1 MNTSKPELI
10 STAVSVDFSRGVVRR
25 STGLVLG
32 VMSWTLATAERAS
45 KLAVSAAVARRAFFP
60 LTILPLYER
69 SFTRVTSLMRMDVG
83 FASTYSAT
91 MLVTLK
97 LRNCVWN
104 LVGLEI
110 DVPLKVV
117 GRVTDDG
124 VDRAFA
130 SQALAFA

>member
-1 MNTSKPELI
+1 
-10 STAVSVDFSRGVVRR
+10 
-25 STGLVLG
+25 
-32 VMSWTLATAERAS
+32 MSWTLATAERAS
-45 KLAVSAAVARRAFFP
+45 KLTVSAAVAKTAVFQ
-60 LTILPLYER
+60 LTILPLCER
-69 SFTRVTSLMRMDVG
+69 PFTRVTSLMRMDVG